1 MKKKYKEDRK
11 LKVKTGGGVYSKDG
25 KRRQQ
30 LTVSWETAGNKKA
43 IVIGINPS
51 KANDTRSDSTLTR
64 TARFLNMYGVRE
76 FLMLNIFESYA
87 TKQKDIDFSSKSD
100 FTKFRRILKEADI
113 IFIAWGVEKKYLQ
126 EKEAIL
132 KVLKKY
138 EDKLYC
144 VIREDGKYPLHPR
157 CIRYKHDM
165 KKYIM
170 K

>member
-11 LKVKTGGGVYSKDG
+11 LKVKTGGGIYSEDNKN
-25 KRRQQ
+25 RQQ
-30 LTVSWETAGNKKA
+30 LTVSWDGTGNKKA
-43 IVIGINPS
+43 VVIGINPS

-144 VIREDGKYPLHPR
+144 VIREDGKYPLHP
-157 CIRYKHDM
+157 IRISYEYDM
-165 KKYIM
+165 EKYIM

>member
-1 MKKKYKEDRK
+1 MEKIYELDRK
-11 LKVKTGGGVYSKDG
+11 LKVKTYGGIYSKNG

-30 LTVSWETAGNKKA
+30 LTVSWDGTGSKKA

-51 KANDTRSDSTLTR
+51 KANDTRSDRTLTL

-87 TKQKDIDFSSKSD
+87 TKQKDIDRTSTSN
-100 FTKFRRILKEADI
+100 FTKFWKILKKADI
-113 IFIAWGVEKKYLQ
+113 IFIAWGIEEKYLQ
-126 EKEAIL
+126 EKEDIL
-132 KVLKKY
+132 KVLKEY

-157 CIRYKHDM
+157 CIRYKYDM
-165 KKYIM
+165 GKYVI